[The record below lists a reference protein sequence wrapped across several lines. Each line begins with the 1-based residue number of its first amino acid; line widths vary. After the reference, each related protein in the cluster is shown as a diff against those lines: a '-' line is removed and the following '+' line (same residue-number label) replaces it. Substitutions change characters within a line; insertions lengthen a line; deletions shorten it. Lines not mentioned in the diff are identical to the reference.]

1 MGDPSLHA
9 KVIEFLPALGR
20 EATILAI
27 AIALLFFLQ
36 RRYLLL
42 SHFFSGSADPLN
54 LAIVRIV
61 VFSAL
66 VLQENYARILRFAQL
81 PKVLQLTPVGWAAI
95 VKVFPVHEHVV
106 AIFYWAFVAACIA
119 AIVGIL
125 TRFSCLVATLLAIYV
140 LGVPQLYGKVN
151 HYHHLVWFS
160 LILGFSRCGDALSID
175 SLFAA
180 LNRADE
186 GEING
191 PVTSRAYGLPL
202 RFMMA
207 ALALV
212 YFFPGTWKLAR
223 GGWGW
228 IFSDNL
234 RIQMYQKWAEF
245 GNWTPW
251 LRLDRFPLLM
261 TLLALFAVTFEISFV
276 FLILWP
282 RLRSFAALA
291 GLAFHNGIGMMMRI
305 PFLSLQ
311 FMYVIFVDW
320 KGLFVALGKKMF
332 PDVLPVIYD
341 DSCKLCRR
349 TVAILQS
356 LNWGDR
362 VQFVGSSDRKILIEL
377 GAADVCQ
384 QGALPLFMA
393 LAPEGRVYGYRA
405 YVRLAPRLPLFFFFT
420 PILLLAPVRALGER
434 IYTRVAETRTCS
446 LVPMQVQ
453 TASRQT
459 IGPSTALWC
468 AGISV
473 LAVNILCGSFHIVRA
488 WPFACYPTFDRIQK
502 AELHRLIASV
512 DLNNGSHQEYKL
524 SPDPVMAKMFSAER
538 WQGLTYRV
546 EETSAGSVSENQLHA
561 MWELWR
567 AYHSVPAEVR
577 SVSFY
582 EETIPV
588 DFGGKLSAQRNLAA
602 PVAYRRLMSG
612 KPL

>member
-1 MGDPSLHA
+1 MGDASLHA

-27 AIALLFFLQ
+27 AVALLIFLQ

-42 SHFFSGSADPLN
+42 SRFFAASADPLN
-54 LAIVRIV
+54 LAVVRIV

-66 VLQENYARILRFAQL
+66 LLQENYARILRFAQL
-81 PKVLQLTPVGWAAI
+81 PKVLQLTPVGWAPI

-106 AIFYWAFVAACIA
+106 AVLYWTFAAACVA
-119 AIVGIL
+119 AIVGIV
-125 TRFSCLVATLLAIYV
+125 TRFSCLLAAGLAIYV

-151 HYHHLVWFS
+151 HYHHLIWFA
-160 LILGFSRCGDALSID
+160 LILGFSQCGDALSID

-180 LNRADE
+180 LKRADD
-186 GEING
+186 GEIHG
-191 PVTSRAYGLPL
+191 PVASRAYGLPL

-223 GGWGW
+223 GGWAW

-251 LRLDRFPLLM
+251 LRIDHFPRLIM
-261 TLLALFAVTFEISFV
+261 VFALLAVCFEVSFG

-282 RLRSFAALA
+282 RLRPLAALA
-291 GLAFHNGIGMMMRI
+291 GLAFHNGIGLMMRI

-311 FMYVIFVDW
+311 FMYVIFIDW
-320 KGLFVALGKKMF
+320 KGLFVATGKRMF
-332 PDVLPVIYD
+332 PQVLPVIYD

-356 LNWGDR
+356 LNWGER
-362 VQFVGSSDRKILIEL
+362 VQFVGSSDHGSLIAL
-377 GAADVCQ
+377 GAEDICQ
-384 QGALPLFMA
+384 QGVLPLFTA
-393 LAPEGRVYGYRA
+393 FAPEGRVYGYKA
-405 YVRLAPRLPLFFFFT
+405 YVRLVPRLPLLSILT
-420 PILLLAPVRALGER
+420 PILLLAPVRAMGER
-434 IYTRVAETRTCS
+434 TYARVAESRTCS
-446 LVPMQVQ
+446 LVPMKTATPSPQ
-453 TASRQT
+453 TAA
-459 IGPSTALWC
+459 PSTALWC
-468 AGISV
+468 AGLSL
-473 LAVNILCGSFHIVRA
+473 LAINILCGSFHIVRA
-488 WPFACYPTFDRIQK
+488 WPFACYPTFDRVKK

-512 DLNNGSHQEYKL
+512 AVRDGTHQEYEL
-524 SPDPVMAKMFSAER
+524 SHDPVMAKMFSAER

-546 EETSAGSVSENQLHA
+546 EETPAGNVSDNQLHA

-567 AYHSVPAEVR
+567 EYHSIPDDGM

-582 EETIPV
+582 EETVPV
-588 DFGGKLSAQRNLAA
+588 DFDGHLNAERGPGTAGPNRTLMGGKTL
-602 PVAYRRLMSG
+602 
-612 KPL
+612 